1 MATPTEPVT
10 DALYQ
15 ALQRLRAVRVFMSIG
30 TGWRMS
36 RIVEES
42 AGGGVPN
49 SRGKLAGFTQACGN
63 KRFTPSD
70 DSGARGSLEGPTR
83 PAEAADGPLRGREG
97 GA

>member
-1 MATPTEPVT
+1 MCT
-10 DALYQ
+10 
-15 ALQRLRAVRVFMSIG
+15 RL
-30 TGWRMS
+30 
-36 RIVEES
+36 VEGSGLECTRLVEGS
-42 AGGGVPN
+42 GLGVYTF
-49 SRGKLAGFTQACGN
+49 SRGKLPRITRACGN